1 MAGPSRV
8 TRNRDDM
15 RALMIQVVCIQVVC
29 IQVVCI
35 QVVCATG
42 LRTDGCATLHP
53 LRVPALIAWVER
65 NGRRHQGSSCSLNAS
80 LTLSIIDTI
89 SCANENFAF

>member
-1 MAGPSRV
+1 MIQV
-8 TRNRDDM
+8 VC
-15 RALMIQVVCIQVVC
+15 IQVVCIQVVC

-42 LRTDGCATLHP
+42 LRTDGCVTRHP
-53 LRVPALIAWVER
+53 LRAVALIAWVER
-65 NGRRHQGSSCSLNAS
+65 NRRGHQRIEISNEQGTPGCSLNAS

-89 SCANENFAF
+89 SCANANLAH